1 MDKLIYLAAQA
12 AKGTMSR
19 QENIANNLANV
30 NTPGFRQQLMAFQSA
45 PVTGE
50 GSGSRSFAVET
61 SIGFDTTPGQ
71 IQATGRDLDVAI
83 QGQGWFAVTAADGTE
98 AYTRNGSFQID
109 GQGNL
114 VTQEGY
120 AVLGNGGPINVPPD
134 HRVSVEG
141 SGTVSAIPLNGEN
154 NVVQLG
160 SLKLVNLEAPDIV
173 RGDDGLFRS
182 KTQGEVPA
190 DPAVRVASGFIE
202 GSNVN
207 AVDMM
212 VQMITAARQYET
224 QMKMIS
230 SAENNGRAANS
241 LFGLN

>member
-45 PVTGE
+45 PVSGE

-83 QGQGWFAVTAADGTE
+83 QGQGWFAVTAADGNE

-120 AVLGNGGPINVPPD
+120 AVVGTGGPINVPPD

-141 SGTVSAIPLNGEN
+141 NGTVSAIPLNGEN

-160 SLKLVNLEAPDIV
+160 ALKLVNLEEPDIV

-190 DPAVRVASGFIE
+190 DATVRVASGFIE

-230 SAENNGRAANS
+230 SAEDNGRAANS

>member
-45 PVTGE
+45 PVMGE
-50 GSGSRSFAVET
+50 GSGPRSFAVET

-71 IQATGRDLDVAI
+71 IQATGRDLDIAI

-120 AVLGNGGPINVPPD
+120 AVVGTGGPINVPPD

-141 SGTVSAIPLNGEN
+141 NGTISAIPLNGEN

-160 SLKLVNLEAPDIV
+160 SLKLVSLEEPNIA
-173 RGDDGLFRS
+173 RGDDGLFRA
-182 KTQGEVPA
+182 KTPGEVAA
-190 DPAVRVASGFIE
+190 DPEVRVASGFIE

-230 SAENNGRAANS
+230 SAEDNGRAANS

>member
-1 MDKLIYLAAQA
+1 MDKLIFLAAQA

-71 IQATGRDLDVAI
+71 IQSTGREMDVAV
-83 QGQGWFAVTAADGTE
+83 QGEGWFAVNDAKGNE
-98 AYTRNGSFQID
+98 AYTRNGSFQLD
-109 GQGNL
+109 GTGNL

-120 AVLGNGGPINVPPD
+120 SVIGTNGPINVPPD
-134 HRVSVEG
+134 HRLSFEG
-141 SGTVSAIPLNGEN
+141 DGSVSAIPLAGDT

-160 SLKLVNLEAPDIV
+160 KLKLVNIPEGQIN
-173 RGDDGLFRS
+173 RGDDGLFS
-182 KTQGEVPA
+182 C
-190 DPAVRVASGFIE
+190 
-202 GSNVN
+202 
-207 AVDMM
+207 
-212 VQMITAARQYET
+212 RQW
-224 QMKMIS
+224 
-230 SAENNGRAANS
+230 
-241 LFGLN
+241 

>member
-1 MDKLIYLAAQA
+1 MDKLVYLASQA
-12 AKGTMSR
+12 AKGTMAR

-45 PVTGE
+45 PVVGE

-61 SIGFDTTPGQ
+61 SVGFDTTPGQ
-71 IQATGRDLDVAI
+71 IQSTGRDMDVAI
-83 QGQGWFAVTAADGTE
+83 QGKGWFAVTAANGNE
-98 AYTRNGSFQID
+98 AYTRNGSFQVD
-109 GQGNL
+109 SGGNL

-120 AVLGNGGPINVPPD
+120 PVIGTSGPINVPPD
-134 HRVSVEG
+134 HRLSFETD
-141 SGTVSAIPLNGEN
+141 GTVSAIPLTGQGG
-154 NVVQLG
+154 VVPLG
-160 SLKLVNLEAPDIV
+160 QLKLVDVEEGQLA
-173 RGDDGLFRS
+173 RGDDGLFRR
-182 KTQGEVPA
+182 KDGQDA
-190 DPAVRVASGFIE
+190 DPDPTVRVAGGFIE
-202 GSNVN
+202 TSNVN

-230 SAENNGRAANS
+230 SAQENDRAANN